1 MEIESMKRA
10 AVLVENLLATYFV
23 PERWQSGMCWRWGR
37 PVD

>member
-1 MEIESMKRA
+1 MKRA

-23 PERWQSGMCWRWGR
+23 HERWQSGVGWRWR

>member
-1 MEIESMKRA
+1 MKWA

-23 PERWQSGMCWRWGR
+23 HERWQSGVGWRWGR